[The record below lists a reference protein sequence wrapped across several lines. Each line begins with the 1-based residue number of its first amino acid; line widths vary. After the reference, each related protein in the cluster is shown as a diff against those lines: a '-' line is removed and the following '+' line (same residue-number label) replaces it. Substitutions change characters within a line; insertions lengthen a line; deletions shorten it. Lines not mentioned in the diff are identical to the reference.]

1 MKALLM
7 AAGLG
12 SRINEQIDGIPK
24 CTVDIGNQTLIENTI
39 TELRR
44 NGIEEI
50 AMVVGY
56 QANVIFKLLRDE
68 SIRFYHNPFYDRT
81 NSIVSLWFAR
91 DFLQG
96 SDCLLLNADVYFES
110 KVLEVVLQETACPV
124 MFADPVRRYEGDYK
138 FGYENGLLLRHGKEL
153 SLEETTGEYVGIAK
167 LQESFLPIFLRR
179 LQRLI
184 QEKQYDLWWENVLYS
199 FLGEKNV
206 YVAQIPPGLFWAEVD
221 TWEDYRRILQFTNHL
236 AHR

>member
-110 KVLEVVLQETACPV
+110 KVLDVVLQETTCPV
-124 MFADPVRRYEGDYK
+124 MLADPVRRYEGDYK
-138 FGYENGLLLRHGKEL
+138 FGYENGLLLRHGKGL

-167 LQESFLPIFLRR
+167 LQESFLPIFLPR

>member
-24 CTVDIGNQTLIENTI
+24 CTVDIGNRTLIENTI

-56 QANVIFKLLRDE
+56 QANLIFKLLRDE
-68 SIRFYHNPFYDRT
+68 PICFYRNPFYDRT

-110 KVLEVVLQETACPV
+110 KVLEVVLQETTCPV

-138 FGYENGLLLRHGKEL
+138 FGYENGLLLRHGKGL